1 MARPVRFERTTS
13 CSGGTEQSI
22 VSAENEGLTET
33 DSGACTNACTKSEDD
48 MHADRLEAIAE
59 AIRNLPVEERQR
71 LLQMLG
77 RKPEHDAE

>member
-1 MARPVRFERTTS
+1 
-13 CSGGTEQSI
+13 
-22 VSAENEGLTET
+22 
-33 DSGACTNACTKSEDD
+33 

-59 AIRNLPVEERQR
+59 AIQNLPVEERQR